1 MISAVIPAKRTSVRL
16 PSKNMRPFKGTT
28 LLGYK
33 IKKLQECQELG
44 EIIVGSDCDEILAH
58 AEQLGAIPVKRPD
71 EVCDEEICS
80 ANKMIGDLCG
90 RIKTDV
96 VVWTHCTN
104 PNISPATYDHAIET
118 YLQKIYE
125 RNSVGNYFDSLISV
139 DLVQEH
145 FWMTNKDVPYPVYHD
160 PYHGEHTL
168 AKDLPKLYKQ
178 NGAFF
183 IQSHKNALENSYFY
197 GENPL
202 LFLTD
207 PNQSTDINTETD
219 FKIAEFLAK

>member
-1 MISAVIPAKRTSVRL
+1 
-16 PSKNMRPFKGTT
+16 MRPFKGTT

-33 IKKLQECQELG
+33 IKKLQECEEVG

-71 EVCDEEICS
+71 EACDEEICS

-104 PNISPATYDHAIET
+104 PNISAATYDHAIET
-118 YLQKIYE
+118 FLNN
-125 RNSVGNYFDSLISV
+125 RNYDSLISV

-145 FWMTNKDVPYPVYHD
+145 LWKDWGDMRYPLNYN
-160 PYHGEHTL
+160 PWAKEHTL
-168 AKDLPKLYKQ
+168 AKDLSPLYKQ

-183 IQSHKNALENSYFY
+183 IQSHENALKNSYFF
-197 GENPL
+197 GENPQ

-207 PNQSTDINTETD
+207 LSESTDINTEID

>member
-1 MISAVIPAKRTSVRL
+1 VISAVIPAKKTSVRL
-16 PSKNMRPFKGTT
+16 PNKNMRPFKGTT

-33 IKKLQECQELG
+33 IKKLQECEEVG

-71 EVCDEEICS
+71 EACDEEICS

-118 YLQKIYE
+118 FLNN
-125 RNSVGNYFDSLISV
+125 RNYDSLISV

-145 FWMTNKDVPYPVYHD
+145 LWKDWGDMRYPLNYN
-160 PYHGEHTL
+160 PWAKEHTL
-168 AKDLPKLYKQ
+168 AKDLSPLYKQ

-183 IQSHKNALENSYFY
+183 IQSHENALKNSYFF
-197 GENPL
+197 GENPQ

-207 PNQSTDINTETD
+207 LSESTDINTEID

>member
-1 MISAVIPAKRTSVRL
+1 MISAVIPAKKTSVRL
-16 PSKNMRPFKGTT
+16 PNKNMRPFKGTT

-33 IKKLQECQELG
+33 IKKLQECEELG

-104 PNISPATYDHAIET
+104 PNISSATYDHAIET
-118 YLQKIYE
+118 FLNN
-125 RNSVGNYFDSLISV
+125 RNYDSLISV

-145 FWMTNKDVPYPVYHD
+145 LWKDWGDMRYPLNYN
-160 PYHGEHTL
+160 PWAKEHTL
-168 AKDLPKLYKQ
+168 AKDLSPLYKQ

-183 IQSHKNALENSYFY
+183 IQSHDNALKNSYFF
-197 GENPL
+197 GENPQ

-207 PNQSTDINTETD
+207 LSESTDINTETD

>member
-1 MISAVIPAKRTSVRL
+1 MISAVIPAKKTSVRL
-16 PSKNMRPFKGTT
+16 PNKNMRPFKGTT

-33 IKKLQECQELG
+33 IKKLQECEELG

-71 EVCDEEICS
+71 EVCDEEVCS

-118 YLQKIYE
+118 FLNN
-125 RNSVGNYFDSLISV
+125 RNYDSLISV

-145 FWMTNKDVPYPVYHD
+145 LWKDWGDMRYPLNYN
-160 PYHGEHTL
+160 PWAKEHTL
-168 AKDLPKLYKQ
+168 AKDLSPLYKQ

-183 IQSHKNALENSYFY
+183 IQSHDNALKNSYFF
-197 GENPL
+197 GDNPQ

-207 PNQSTDINTETD
+207 WTESTDINTETD

>member
-1 MISAVIPAKRTSVRL
+1 VISAVIPAKKTSVRL
-16 PSKNMRPFKGTT
+16 PNKNMRPFKGTT

-33 IKKLQECQELG
+33 IKKLQECEEVG

-71 EVCDEEICS
+71 EACDEEICS

-104 PNISPATYDHAIET
+104 PNISAATYDHAIET
-118 YLQKIYE
+118 FLNN
-125 RNSVGNYFDSLISV
+125 RNYDSLISV

-145 FWMTNKDVPYPVYHD
+145 LWKDWGDMRYPLNYN
-160 PYHGEHTL
+160 PWAKEHTL
-168 AKDLPKLYKQ
+168 AKDLSPLYKQ

-183 IQSHKNALENSYFY
+183 IQSHENALKNSYFF
-197 GENPL
+197 GENPQ

-207 PNQSTDINTETD
+207 LSESTDINTEID

>member
-1 MISAVIPAKRTSVRL
+1 MISAVIPAKKTSVRL
-16 PSKNMRPFKGTT
+16 PNKNMRPFKGTT

-33 IKKLQECQELG
+33 IKKLQECEELG

-58 AEQLGAIPVKRPD
+58 AEQLGAVAVKRPD

-118 YLQKIYE
+118 FLNN
-125 RNSVGNYFDSLISV
+125 RNYDSLISV

-145 FWMTNKDVPYPVYHD
+145 LWKDWGDMRYPLNYS
-160 PYHGEHTL
+160 PWANEHTP
-168 AKDLPKLYKQ
+168 AKDLPPLYKQ

-183 IQSHKNALENSYFY
+183 IQSHENALKNSYFFVHS
-197 GENPL
+197 PL
-202 LFLTD
+202 
-207 PNQSTDINTETD
+207 
-219 FKIAEFLAK
+219 

>member
-1 MISAVIPAKRTSVRL
+1 
-16 PSKNMRPFKGTT
+16 MRPFKGTT

-33 IKKLQECQELG
+33 IKKLQECEEVG

-71 EVCDEEICS
+71 EACDEEICS

-118 YLQKIYE
+118 FLNN
-125 RNSVGNYFDSLISV
+125 RNYDSLISV

-145 FWMTNKDVPYPVYHD
+145 LWKDWGDMRYPLNYN
-160 PYHGEHTL
+160 PWAKEHTL
-168 AKDLPKLYKQ
+168 AKDLSPLYKQ

-183 IQSHKNALENSYFY
+183 IQSHENALKNSYFF
-197 GENPL
+197 GENPQ

-207 PNQSTDINTETD
+207 LSESTDINTEID

>member
-1 MISAVIPAKRTSVRL
+1 
-16 PSKNMRPFKGTT
+16 MRPFKGTT

-33 IKKLQECQELG
+33 IKKLQECEELG

-58 AEQLGAIPVKRPD
+58 AEQLGAKPVKRPD
-71 EVCDEEICS
+71 EVCDESICS

-104 PNISPATYDHAIET
+104 PNISAATYDHAIET
-118 YLQKIYE
+118 FLNN
-125 RNSVGNYFDSLISV
+125 RNYDSLISV

-145 FWMTNKDVPYPVYHD
+145 LWKDWGDMRYPLNYN
-160 PYHGEHTL
+160 PWAKEHTL
-168 AKDLPKLYKQ
+168 AKDLSPLYKQ

-183 IQSHKNALENSYFY
+183 IQSHENALKNSYFF
-197 GENPL
+197 GENPQ

-207 PNQSTDINTETD
+207 LSESTDINTEID

>member
-1 MISAVIPAKRTSVRL
+1 MISAVIPAKGTSVRVL
-16 PSKNMRPFKGTT
+16 NKNMQPFKGTT

-33 IKKLQECQELG
+33 IKKLQECEGLG

-58 AEQLGAIPVKRPD
+58 AEQLGAVPVKRPD

-118 YLQKIYE
+118 FLNNRKY
-125 RNSVGNYFDSLISV
+125 DSLISV

-145 FWMTNKDVPYPVYHD
+145 FWMTSKGVPYPVYHD
-160 PYHGEHTL
+160 PYHGEHQL
-168 AKDLPKLYKQ
+168 AKDLPTLYKQ

-197 GENPL
+197 GENPQ

-207 PNQSTDINTETD
+207 PNESTDINTETD

>member
-1 MISAVIPAKRTSVRL
+1 
-16 PSKNMRPFKGTT
+16 MRPFKGTT

-33 IKKLQECQELG
+33 IKKLQECEELG

-71 EVCDEEICS
+71 EVCDEEVCS

-118 YLQKIYE
+118 FLNN
-125 RNSVGNYFDSLISV
+125 RNYDSLISV

-145 FWMTNKDVPYPVYHD
+145 LWKDWGDMRYPLNYN
-160 PYHGEHTL
+160 PWAKEHTL
-168 AKDLPKLYKQ
+168 AKDLSPLYKQ

-183 IQSHKNALENSYFY
+183 IQSHENALKNSYFF
-197 GENPL
+197 GENPQ

-207 PNQSTDINTETD
+207 WTESTDINTETD

>member
-1 MISAVIPAKRTSVRL
+1 
-16 PSKNMRPFKGTT
+16 MRPFCGTT

-33 IKKLQECQELG
+33 IKKLQECEELG
-44 EIIVGSDCDEILAH
+44 EIIVGSVCDEILTH
-58 AEQLGAIPVKRPD
+58 AKQLGAIPVKRPD
-71 EVCDEEICS
+71 ETCDEKICS
-80 ANKMIGDLCG
+80 ANKMIGDLCS

-104 PNISPATYDHAIET
+104 PNISPSTYDHAIET
-118 YLQKIYE
+118 FLNN
-125 RNSVGNYFDSLISV
+125 RNYDSLISV

-145 FWMTNKDVPYPVYHD
+145 FWAFNKQPYPVYHD
-160 PYHGEHTL
+160 PYHGDHVL
-168 AKDLPKLYKQ
+168 AKDLPTLYKQ

-183 IQSHKNALENSYFY
+183 IQSHENALKNSYFY
-197 GENPL
+197 GEKPQ

-207 PNQSTDINTETD
+207 PLESTDINTEID